1 MIDTK
6 VSKTIEFTRLD
17 PYLRSKQIKRIID
30 LADLRKYR
38 SIVLPYNKVGLA
50 RDYIDKKKYDLKIV
64 TVWGFPF
71 DKYNM
76 NVIRA
81 YKNWYDELDMLIP
94 IKDFYQENP
103 PKLDT
108 IEKILNFVR
117 EALPNKKLKLII
129 ETLMMEN
136 KEKQTELACNLAKKC
151 KIDVIKTNTGLIK
164 RETFGSLIRD
174 IKLIKKYWKGEIKAA
189 GGIRKLDEVKELLKI
204 GVNYIGTS
212 SDIFMK
218 L

>member
-1 MIDTK
+1 
-6 VSKTIEFTRLD
+6 
-17 PYLRSKQIKRIID
+17 
-30 LADLRKYR
+30 
-38 SIVLPYNKVGLA
+38 
-50 RDYIDKKKYDLKIV
+50 
-64 TVWGFPF
+64 
-71 DKYNM
+71 
-76 NVIRA
+76 
-81 YKNWYDELDMLIP
+81 
-94 IKDFYQENP
+94 
-103 PKLDT
+103 
-108 IEKILNFVR
+108 
-117 EALPNKKLKLII
+117 
-129 ETLMMEN
+129 MMEN
-136 KEKQTELACNLAKKC
+136 NEEQTKLACNLANKC

>member
-1 MIDTK
+1 MID
-6 VSKTIEFTRLD
+6 SKISSTIEFTRLD
-17 PYLRSKQIKRIID
+17 PHLRSKQIKRIID
-30 LADLRKYR
+30 LAALRNYR
-38 SIVLPYNKVGLA
+38 AIVLPYNKAGLA

-76 NVIRA
+76 NVIRS
-81 YKNWYDELDMLIP
+81 YKDWYDELDILIP

-108 IEKILNFVR
+108 IEKILKFVR

-136 KEKQTELACNLAKKC
+136 NEKQTKLACDLAKKC

-164 RETFGSLIRD
+164 RDTFNSLIRD

-189 GGIRKLDEVKELLKI
+189 GGIRKLDEVKELLKLK
-204 GVNYIGTS
+204 VNYIGTS

-218 L
+218 V